1 MLITIL
7 FSFILLINIFFLFK
21 SVYQLFRIM
30 PSVKTLRKITGIK
43 NIGSNKRDLNQFF
56 ADGSQR
62 FVKDIVLKYFYK
74 NNNREEIELALRR
87 TGSSDT
93 YEMFLAKTIIYPIV
107 AVIGSFLLGELL
119 GDKLL
124 GIPAISYLFKGV
136 GALVGF
142 LLLFQ
147 PKTELNKNLNSK
159 DEKVILEMPRF
170 IRTYRYSP
178 DSKGFDR
185 VVEDY
190 LKTAKEGLKYDLT
203 VLKADIELV
212 GEEKALQNF
221 SDRISIP
228 EVREFV
234 TVVLT
239 ALKGG
244 KEESDMNLFFVE
256 SKFQDKLDRIID
268 VEMKKRPEVL
278 DIVNSILLNSLG
290 ILIIAPMAI
299 HSISGLGQILR

>member
-1 MLITIL
+1 
-7 FSFILLINIFFLFK
+7 
-21 SVYQLFRIM
+21 M

-43 NIGSNKRDLNQFF
+43 NIGSNKRDLNQIFT
-56 ADGSQR
+56 DGSQK
-62 FVKDIVLKYFYK
+62 FVKDVVLKYFYK

-93 YEMFLAKTIIYPIV
+93 YEMFLAKTIVYPIV

-124 GIPAISYLFKGV
+124 GIPAISYLFKGM

-147 PKTELNKNLNSK
+147 PKTELNKSLNSK

-178 DSKGFDR
+178 ASKGFDR